1 MNPTKN
7 QGWTRVLWKGKQ
19 FLVPVIGTTS
29 SGILNQLGYIY
40 SIWRCCWNIDSPL
53 IFSGVHNTQSLAFCG
68 MFCRPLLVL
77 FLFGYFGVCHSI
89 YGFWL
94 HLCLITLVW
103 LHLCYPCLITL
114 VSDYSSLITLV
125 WLHLCL
131 IILVLDYPCLI
142 TLVFDYHLFKALL
155 RHFNKHTGLTRG
167 QHFVYK
173 YRGGQIYWW
182 RKAEDPEKTTC
193 RPVASHWQTLSHNVV
208 HLTLIEIRT
217 HNISGDRH
225 WLHR

>member
-1 MNPTKN
+1 MSALFLDLHIEIDRTKLYDKRDN
-7 QGWTRVLWKGKQ
+7 FTFPIVN
-19 FLVPVIGTTS
+19 FPFICIDIPAAPPY
-29 SGILNQLGYIY
+29 GIYISQLIQYSRACGSYHGYQELLTL
-40 SIWRCCWNIDSPL
+40 SEHPSSPL
-53 IFSGVHNTQSLAFCG
+53 IFSGVHNTQSSAFCG

-173 YRGGQIYWW
+173 NELFFQYLYTGI
-182 RKAEDPEKTTC
+182 TC
-193 RPVASHWQTLSHNVV
+193 TS
-208 HLTLIEIRT
+208 I
-217 HNISGDRH
+217 
-225 WLHR
+225 HR